1 MSNLTDLQVAYTM
14 LAQGIKGQPQTLKAC
29 VYQNMVY
36 TNAFGAT
43 LNVEIGQSIIFPIKT
58 WAGITEYN
66 TWVNNPQNSENF
78 FLPQKIINNIH
89 GLNIHG
95 QQNSGGVIL
104 IQPFD
109 ENGSIITNLGSGNT
123 SPAFLTY
130 EANCVDVIGVTQDRL
145 EQPITLTLV
154 ADIDTMRCYFSFF
167 APFSHS
173 RKNEYNISSNVYCHI
188 NSGSTYN
195 IVLIGNMIDPADV
208 ADPEGGAPTGD
219 ADGGGGLYDYPYT
232 PIDEPQLPQFS
243 VCDTGMVSLY
253 SVNSSQMYQLANKL
267 WSSDF
272 FDSIIK
278 NFYSPMDN
286 IISLHVIPFVVYGG
300 TQANIHVGNYDTE
313 IPSNLL
319 ATSYFKLDCGNISLD
334 GAYKTFA
341 DYSNTEIA
349 LYLPYI
355 GIVPLS
361 PDDCMDKT
369 INVKYNIDV
378 FSGACV
384 AYVRS
389 LIRGRWTVLNQYQG
403 SIVAQYPIT
412 GANYTNVYVGMMSG
426 VAHAVG
432 VGAMLTSA
440 PTAPNNIGNA
450 IGEATGAIQSIMN
463 AKPSFQRSGGISS
476 TAGLM
481 SVQIP
486 YLIVTKPNFIQGQN
500 FRELKGYVSNL
511 TCRIGDESGFISA
524 TVNNEML
531 TNINCTDRERTLI
544 KQALA
549 NGVYI

>member
-1 MSNLTDLQVAYTM
+1 MSDLTDIQIAYTM
-14 LAQGIKGQPQTLKAC
+14 LAQGIKGRPQTLKATA
-29 VYQNMVY
+29 YQNMIY
-36 TNAFGAT
+36 TNAFGVT
-43 LNVEIGQSIIFPIKT
+43 LNVEIGQSIVFPIKT
-58 WAGITEYN
+58 WSGITEYN
-66 TWVNNPQNSENF
+66 TWINNPQNSENF
-78 FLPQKIINNIH
+78 FFPQKIINNIH
-89 GLNIHG
+89 GLNIRGHE
-95 QQNSGGVIL
+95 NAGGLIL

-109 ENGSIITNLGSGNT
+109 ENGTIITDLGYGNT
-123 SPAFLTY
+123 APPFLAY
-130 EANCVDVIGVTQDRL
+130 EANCVDVIGVTQDRI

-154 ADIDTMRCYFSFF
+154 ANIETQRCCFSFF

-173 RKNEYNISSNVYCHI
+173 RKNEYNIPANIYCHL
-188 NSGSTYN
+188 NSGASN
-195 IVLIGNMIDPADV
+195 ILIGNMIDPADV

-219 ADGGGGLYDYPYT
+219 EDGGGGLYDYPYT

-253 SVNSSQMYQLANKL
+253 AVNSSQMYQLANKL

-319 ATSYFKLDCGNISLD
+319 ATSYFKLDCGNITLD

-384 AYVRS
+384 AYVRA

-450 IGEATGAIQSIMN
+450 VGEATGAIQSIMN
-463 AKPSFQRSGGISS
+463 AKPSFQRSGGVSS

-511 TCRIGDESGFISA
+511 TCRIGDENGFISA